1 MYGKE
6 HLVSYG
12 LWGANNAKKEEAQE
26 TPLLPQDLP
35 LVSFSNTKVSLKDA
49 YCLPLDDSHV
59 PETAVFAEDEAAYDI
74 DRLLHKYQAL
84 PNEVRDE
91 LRRLK
96 DKYVNWGQK

>member
-49 YCLPLDDSHV
+49 YCLP
-59 PETAVFAEDEAAYDI
+59 
-74 DRLLHKYQAL
+74 
-84 PNEVRDE
+84 
-91 LRRLK
+91 
-96 DKYVNWGQK
+96 